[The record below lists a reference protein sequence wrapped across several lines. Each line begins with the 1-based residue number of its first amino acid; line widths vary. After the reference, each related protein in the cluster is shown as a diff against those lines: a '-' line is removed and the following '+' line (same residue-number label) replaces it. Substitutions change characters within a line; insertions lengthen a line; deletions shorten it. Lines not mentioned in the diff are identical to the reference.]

1 MKSKI
6 QAKQLITQIQSNTLF
21 KNMNGVGTIIVRH
34 TEEAQNDM
42 RVLSL
47 KNERVIYL
55 LAVQL
60 WAEINQFRRLQS
72 QNNLSDLR

>member
-1 MKSKI
+1 
-6 QAKQLITQIQSNTLF
+6 
-21 KNMNGVGTIIVRH
+21 MNGVGTIIVRH
-34 TEEAQNDM
+34 TEEAQNNM

-60 WAEINQFRRLQS
+60 LAEINQFRRLQS

>member
-1 MKSKI
+1 
-6 QAKQLITQIQSNTLF
+6 
-21 KNMNGVGTIIVRH
+21 MNGVGTIIVRH
-34 TEEAQNDM
+34 TEEAQNNM

-60 WAEINQFRRLQS
+60 LAEINQFRRLQS
-72 QNNLSDLR
+72 QQNNLSDLR

>member
-1 MKSKI
+1 MY
-6 QAKQLITQIQSNTLF
+6 
-21 KNMNGVGTIIVRH
+21 GVGTIIVRH
-34 TEEAQNDM
+34 TEEAQNNM

-60 WAEINQFRRLQS
+60 LAEINQFRRLQS